1 MDTSQAITIA
11 SVVARAGLKNL
22 SDFTFC
28 SFGNLVLLV
37 LAFFDSSLLNCHFWP
52 FTGVLRK
59 IFGSL
64 TREVW
69 EFLHT
74 PQIARMTRIG
84 SWLASAA
91 ADPLQLDADWAC
103 PAVAPWLSILST

>member
-37 LAFFDSSLLNCHFWP
+37 LAFFDSSLLSCHFSP

-69 EFLHT
+69 KSFLSLCNFLFLFLLRLDCLDYLQSSSAWNYE
-74 PQIARMTRIG
+74 P
-84 SWLASAA
+84 SW
-91 ADPLQLDADWAC
+91 
-103 PAVAPWLSILST
+103 